1 MVHRKELSAAIGAA
15 MEEWRVPGAAVS
27 VLRDG
32 ELLYRECFGV
42 MSLEDRR
49 PVEPSSV
56 FDIGSLTKTFNAA
69 AVALLVEEGRLHWN
83 DKVADLL
90 PGFALADPWMTR
102 EATLG
107 DVLGHRL
114 GQLQDSLTDY
124 KSHFTREQIVAQM
137 RYVTQRRPF
146 RSEAC
151 YNNYGPTA
159 AGVVVERLSG
169 MSWEDFIHAR
179 ITGPLGLKETFASFE
194 LMPDPAAACDPHAD
208 FGDGKVVVFPHD
220 EISAIGPAGSI
231 VGSLRDMEAWLSI
244 FAREG
249 AHGRERFL
257 RPQTVADM
265 LRPRSLF
272 DRTADMARG
281 RFEAN
286 FVGYGYGW
294 FSHDFHGHFVAEHSG
309 SIMGFS
315 VLGMVVPAERLALVF
330 LANMHLTPA
339 RSAARYIL
347 LDAFLGGPGKD
358 WVQATRE
365 FQARQPEPPLIDGV
379 PYPWSPTDRVAGTAP
394 TLPLADYAGT
404 YSHPGYGEVPVWL
417 EDGHLVADL
426 VGNVADL
433 EHWHHDLFCAVPRDR
448 GAWLDHPQVFAE
460 FAADISGRFTRL
472 VVPTMGEFCRKAD
485 GDQDEAPR
493 PD

>member
-1 MVHRKELSAAIGAA
+1 MAQNSEISAAIKAA
-15 MEEWRVPGAAVS
+15 LEEWRVPGAAVS
-27 VLRDG
+27 ILRDG
-32 ELLYRECFGV
+32 EALYRECFGV
-42 MSLEDRR
+42 MSLEDGR
-49 PVEPSSV
+49 PVEPASV

-69 AVALLVEEGRLHWN
+69 AVALLVEEGKLRWD

-102 EATLG
+102 EVTLG
-107 DVLGHRL
+107 DVLGHRV

-124 KSHFTREQIVAQM
+124 KSHFSREQIVAQM

-159 AGVVVERLSG
+159 AGVIVERLSG
-169 MSWEDFIHAR
+169 LSWEDFIHAH
-179 ITGPLGLKETFASFE
+179 ITGPLGLNETFASFE
-194 LMPDPAAACDPHAD
+194 LMPDPSAACDPHAD
-208 FGDGKVVVFPHD
+208 FGDGEVVVFPHD

-231 VGSLRDMEAWLSI
+231 VGSLRDMEAWMSI

-249 AHGRERFL
+249 AHRDGQFL
-257 RPQTVADM
+257 VPQTVAEL

-272 DRTADMARG
+272 DRSSDMARG

-286 FVGYGYGW
+286 FVAYGYGW

-315 VLGMVVPAERLALVF
+315 VLGMVVPDERLSLVF

-347 LDAFLGGPGKD
+347 LDAFLGGPRKD
-358 WVQATRE
+358 WVAATRD
-365 FQARQPEPPLIDGV
+365 FQAKQPDPPLIDGV
-379 PYPWSPTDRVAGTAP
+379 PYPWRPTGRVDDTVP
-394 TLPLADYAGT
+394 TRPLADYTGT
-404 YSHPGYGEVPVWL
+404 YSHPGYGDVPVWL
-417 EDGHLVADL
+417 EDGQLVADL
-426 VGNVADL
+426 GGNVADL
-433 EHWHHDLFCAVPRDR
+433 GHWHYDLFCAVPRDR
-448 GAWLDHPQVFAE
+448 GAWLDHPQVFAG
-460 FAADISGRFTRL
+460 FATDLSGRFTRL
-472 VVPTMGEFCRKAD
+472 LVPTMGEFRLKENEDAD
-485 GDQDEAPR
+485 
-493 PD
+493 PDTD